1 MNFSHKR
8 PSDFCFLETLGGPK
22 CNEDVEEGLGVKFS
36 CIICRPEARIERI
49 NNYFMI
55 EVLTKYGI
63 RPIRPFIMHENF
75 TPRSSFTFSLHF
87 GPPNHLKKQKS
98 LGLLSKKL
106 MSRFPDSVPDGEKC
120 EIRN

>member
-1 MNFSHKR
+1 MNFLHKR

-55 EVLTKYGI
+55 EILTNYCI
-63 RPIRPFIMHENF
+63 QPFIVHKNF
-75 TPRSSFTFSLHF
+75 TPGSSFTFTLHF
-87 GPPNHLKKQKS
+87 APPNVSKKQKS